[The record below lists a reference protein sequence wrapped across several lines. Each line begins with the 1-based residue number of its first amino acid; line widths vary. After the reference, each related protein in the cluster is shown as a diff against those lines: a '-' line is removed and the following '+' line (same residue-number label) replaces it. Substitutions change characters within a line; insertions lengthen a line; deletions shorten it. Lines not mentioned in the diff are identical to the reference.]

1 MTLWSL
7 GNGHFNLLRFL
18 IPPKITQLKHDFVVL
33 FGVKNIYNKIMI
45 LLCYLGMEKIHNE
58 IMILLCYLEVK
69 KPQQKHNFV
78 VLFRGKKYTTKSWFH
93 CVFIK
98 KNIFGIMLKGIHIG
112 NSISNF
118 DSVNNNSLRLNAC
131 LHIISK
137 PIWPSPIVSHVHYK
151 WMKQPNVHIHLT

>member
-93 CVFIK
+93 CVIWAWK
-98 KNIFGIMLKGIHIG
+98 KLHNKNMIPLHTCTMKSCFHYVFFHPNIG
-112 NSISNF
+112 NNSIVF
-118 DSVNNNSLRLNAC
+118 L
-131 LHIISK
+131 SK
-137 PIWPSPIVSHVHYK
+137 EHFSDTVKRHPRD
-151 WMKQPNVHIHLT
+151 

>member
-1 MTLWSL
+1 MK
-7 GNGHFNLLRFL
+7 
-18 IPPKITQLKHDFVVL
+18 KIIHVL
-33 FGVKNIYNKIMI
+33 FGDKKNTQQNHNFVEYFFWRWKK
-45 LLCYLGMEKIHNE
+45 LHNE
-58 IMILLCYLEVK
+58 IMFLLCNFFHPK
-69 KPQQKHNFV
+69 KYIMKLWFCYVIFSPAKIQNHNFV
-78 VLFRGKKYTTKSWFH
+78 LQFFYPKKYTTKSWFH